1 MPRFSKR
8 VLFLRH
14 LNGLLNHRLKHR
26 LYRSSA
32 DDDDDS
38 IEEAK
43 DAALASIIKHCEG
56 KRYLFRSATY
66 RKGRADRFSDDLP
79 PLPPLETVEEATAAL
94 PWLTAEEFLQ
104 KYRMSRDAFNWVLGQ
119 IEDNEEFTT
128 VGNEKKGRPQAPV
141 VHQLMVF
148 LKYVGTE
155 GAGSNSRNQRQMF
168 GIGQGTADLFRDRVM
183 RAILKLR
190 PTYYNWPDKEERKKL
205 AKKVLKKTGFPNV
218 VGIADGTLFPLAF
231 EPETEDAPDY
241 KGRKHTYTLTVMIIC
256 DYDRKIRY
264 YHSGYPGSAHD
275 NRVYR
280 NMDLCQNPKNYFSE
294 NEFNLGDSAFSNS
307 PYMVSSFKKPFG
319 EEIPEEHERFNKLL
333 SKVRMRSEHTIGI
346 LKGRFPWLRSIRMKI
361 TTKKRSLRRILRLLD
376 ATIIL
381 HNMLLTF
388 KENMDVTDWID
399 KDKDDISDY
408 DAEGR
413 EEDMSELT
421 KSIPEWMPN
430 DARRSQLLY
439 YFQNFVWHT

>member
-1 MPRFSKR
+1 
-8 VLFLRH
+8 
-14 LNGLLNHRLKHR
+14 
-26 LYRSSA
+26 
-32 DDDDDS
+32 
-38 IEEAK
+38 
-43 DAALASIIKHCEG
+43 
-56 KRYLFRSATY
+56 
-66 RKGRADRFSDDLP
+66 
-79 PLPPLETVEEATAAL
+79 
-94 PWLTAEEFLQ
+94 
-104 KYRMSRDAFNWVLGQ
+104 
-119 IEDNEEFTT
+119 
-128 VGNEKKGRPQAPV
+128 
-141 VHQLMVF
+141 MVF
-148 LKYVGTE
+148 LKHIGTE

-168 GIGQGTADLFRDRVM
+168 GIGQGTADVYWDRGM
-183 RAILKLR
+183 QAILKLR
-190 PTYYNWPDKEERKKL
+190 PTFYTWPNKDERKKL
-205 AKKVLKKTGFPNV
+205 SKKVMKKTGFPNV

-241 KGRKHTYTLTVMIIC
+241 KGRKHTYTLTVMIVC
-256 DYDRKIRY
+256 DHNRKIRL

-280 NMDLCQNPKNYFSE
+280 NMDLFQNPKNCFSE

-307 PYMVSSFKKPFG
+307 PFMVSSFKKQTG

-361 TTKKRSLRRILRLLD
+361 TKNKRSLCRILQLLD

-388 KENMDVTDWID
+388 KEEMDVRDWID
-399 KDKDDISDY
+399 KDKDDISDC

-413 EEDMSELT
+413 EEEMGELT

-430 DARRSQLLY
+430 DARRSQLLN
-439 YFQNFVWHT
+439 YFQDFVWHT

>member
-8 VLFLRH
+8 VMFLRH
-14 LNGLLNHRLKHR
+14 LNGLLNHRLKGR
-26 LYRSSA
+26 LRRTCE

-38 IEEAK
+38 VENAK
-43 DAALASIIKHCEG
+43 DAALASMIKHCEG
-56 KRYLFRSATY
+56 KRYLFRPAKN

-79 PLPPLETVEEATAAL
+79 PLETVEQAEAAL
-94 PWLTAEEFLQ
+94 PWLTPEEFLQ

-119 IEDNEEFTT
+119 IEDHEEFTM
-128 VGNEKKGRPQAPV
+128 VGNVKEGRPQAPV

-148 LKYVGTE
+148 LKYIGTE

-168 GIGQGTADLFRDRVM
+168 GIGQGTADVYRDRVM

-190 PTYYNWPDKEERKKL
+190 PTYYNWPDKDERKRL
-205 AKKVLKKTGFPNV
+205 SKKVFNKTGFPNV

-241 KGRKHTYTLTVMIIC
+241 KGQKHTYTLTVMIVC
-256 DYDRKIRY
+256 DYDRKIRC

-280 NMDLCQNPKNYFSE
+280 NMDLYQNPKKYFSE

-307 PYMVSSFKKPFG
+307 PFMVSSYKKQSG
-319 EEIPEEHERFNKLL
+319 EEIPEEHERFNHLL
-333 SKVRMRSEHTIGI
+333 STVRMRSEHTIGI

-361 TTKKRSLRRILRLLD
+361 TKKKRSLRRILRLLD

-388 KENMDVTDWID
+388 KENMDVTVWID
-399 KDKDDISDY
+399 EEKDDISLC

-421 KSIPEWMPN
+421 KAIPEWMPN
-430 DARRSQLLY
+430 DARRSQLLS
-439 YFQNFVWHT
+439 YFKDFVWHS